1 MNEGIPPYELHGLA
15 GSNLAKSLGWE
26 IPERFS
32 TFLEEYHALRD
43 SVGVLEV
50 PNAVILEACGRDR
63 VRFLQGMLTND
74 VKSLQPGRGCYAA
87 LLTHQ
92 GRIVADL
99 QVYCTGESLLLV
111 ANPSLHQKL
120 LPSLKKYIIADQV
133 QLSDRSGDLGILS
146 LQGPRAASLLAQ
158 ICSIEPPDQL
168 YDHLEVAMFETS
180 VRVCRHLRTQQ
191 GGYDLIL
198 LSEKR
203 SELRAA
209 VLAASGVGTARP
221 VGWEAYNT
229 NRVEA
234 GIPLYGFDMD
244 ETHLPLEAGLQSAI
258 SFTKGCYM
266 GQEIVARATYRGQI
280 NWQLSGLLL
289 PDPIPLASGTKIQ
302 KEGKEIGHITS
313 SVYSPTL
320 GRAIA
325 LGYLRREFTESG
337 TSLLVDREGE
347 EIPCVVASLPFAR
360 L

>member
-1 MNEGIPPYELHGLA
+1 HGLEA
-15 GSNLAKSLGWE
+15 SSLANSLGWE

-43 SVGVLEV
+43 SVGVLDV
-50 PNAVILEACGRDR
+50 PNAAILEARGRDR

-74 VKSLQPGRGCYAA
+74 VKSLQPGRGCYTA

-99 QVYCTGESLLLV
+99 QVYCTEESLLLV
-111 ANPSLHQKL
+111 ANPSLRQKL

-146 LQGPRAASLLAQ
+146 LQGPGAAGLLAQ
-158 ICSIEPPDQL
+158 IGSIEPPNQQ
-168 YDHLEVAMFETS
+168 YDHLEVSMFGS
-180 VRVCRHLRTQQ
+180 PVRLCRHSRTQQ

-198 LSEKR
+198 PSEKR
-203 SELRAA
+203 SELRTTILTAGGGGAA
-209 VLAASGVGTARP
+209 WPL
-221 VGWEAYNT
+221 GWEAYNT

-234 GIPLYGFDMD
+234 GIPLYGLDMD
-244 ETHLPLEAGLQSAI
+244 ETHLPLEAGLQPAI

-289 PDPIPLASGTKIQ
+289 PDLIPVTGGTKIL
-302 KEGKEIGHITS
+302 KDGKEIGRITS
-313 SVYSPTL
+313 SVYSPAL
-320 GRAIA
+320 SRGIA
-325 LGYLRREFTESG
+325 LGYLRREFTEPGANLS
-337 TSLLVDREGE
+337 VDRGGE
-347 EIPCVVASLPFAR
+347 EITCVVASLPFVR
-360 L
+360 V